1 MAEVIRGRPR
11 RHRSAVVADPPF
23 VVPANYAVP
32 VSISGKTRKAL
43 WVRAGGRCSICQ
55 QQLVTDAEAA
65 DDEPSVFGEECHI
78 VARSPG
84 GPRAGQ
90 IEDPDGYR
98 NLILLCRKHHKQVDD
113 QPAHFTVERLR
124 QIKRDHEE
132 REAARSGPIRLIPD
146 PTKPTPKLLT
156 ICVTGE
162 TLWSHLSG
170 SHSFYPSWPDSLDD
184 AQSDAVAGLLDE
196 LRAWLDAA
204 SDMSYAE
211 GRSAA
216 KELGERLKELV
227 GLGLFVGVRRRHL
240 LLAGGVSAEPDRW
253 RSFDIQFQRVTEAE
267 LADADGTPYAAGAT

>member
-1 MAEVIRGRPR
+1 
-11 RHRSAVVADPPF
+11 
-23 VVPANYAVP
+23 
-32 VSISGKTRKAL
+32 VSISDKTRKTL
-43 WVRAGGRCSICQ
+43 WAKAGGRCSICR

-90 IEDPDGYR
+90 IEDEDPDGYR

-124 QIKRDHEE
+124 QLKRDHEE
-132 REAARSGPIRLIPD
+132 QEAARSGSIRLIPD

-156 ICVTGE
+156 VCVTGE

-170 SHSFYPSWPDSLDD
+170 SHSFNPSWPGSLDD
-184 AQSDAVAGLLDE
+184 AQGDAVADVATE
-196 LRAWLDAA
+196 
-204 SDMSYAE
+204 MSYSE

-227 GLGLFVGVRRRHL
+227 GLGLFVGVRQRHL
-240 LLAGGVSAEPDRW
+240 MLAGGASEPTRW
-253 RSFDIQFQRVTEAE
+253 RSFDIQFQRVTEAD
-267 LADADGTPYAAGAT
+267 LAHENRTPYAASAT

>member
-1 MAEVIRGRPR
+1 MHPER
-11 RHRSAVVADPPF
+11 RRWAPTVVT
-23 VVPANYAVP
+23 VNYAVP
-32 VSISGKTRKAL
+32 VSISDKTRKTL
-43 WVRAGGRCSICQ
+43 WAKAGGRCSICQ

-90 IEDPDGYR
+90 IGDEDPDGYH

-124 QIKRDHEE
+124 QLKRDHEQQ
-132 REAARSGPIRLIPD
+132 EADRSGQIRLIPD

-156 ICVTGE
+156 VCVTGE

-170 SHSFYPSWPDSLDD
+170 SHSFNPSWPGSLDD
-184 AQSDAVAGLLDE
+184 AQGDAVAGLLDE
-196 LRAWLDAA
+196 LRDWLDVA
-204 SDMSYAE
+204 SEMSYSE

-227 GLGLFVGVRRRHL
+227 GLGLFVGVRQRHL
-240 LLAGGVSAEPDRW
+240 MLAGGASEPTRW

-267 LADADGTPYAAGAT
+267 LADENGTPYAASAT